1 MSVTT
6 IEELHKIRKELIDVH
21 EKNGFTN
28 GLHALLTDLYPDT
41 AHFLY
46 ELLQNAEDMNANVV
60 RFFLREDGIDFEH
73 DGNKRAFNIQDIDAI
88 TNIGQ
93 NPQKKDDPTSIGKF
107 GVGFKSVF
115 AYTSTPIIH
124 SGPYHF
130 KIENYFLPETQGVP
144 EVNTIDNEGK
154 EWTKF
159 SFPFNNSK
167 KPANVAYREC
177 LNGLELLDSS
187 SLLFLRN
194 IKKIKYK
201 LSSGENGYIR
211 RNDNIDDHKHHVILE
226 TRGLTKRKDKTR
238 WLRFERLVKI
248 KDDQGNLKNLSIAVA
263 FRLQFDVNS
272 SRYKIVPVTER
283 GKIFIYFPAEK
294 EYSGF
299 RFYINAPFASTVARD
314 SIRACPENAQLI
326 KEISNLIVDSLSE
339 IKKQG
344 LMNHSF
350 FEVLPNKNDK
360 LGGFYYNIIF
370 DDICKA
376 FRKNAYLPTNDG
388 GYVSAEKALLD
399 INSYSKVFSNK
410 DVSALFNIKKMWI
423 ANAVKDSNA
432 DNFICSL
439 GIQELSI
446 DDILKIFLSMN
457 RENTTQYLSI
467 QSIGWLNKFYII
479 CKYICKYETQ
489 QSIDCMKQTAIIRS
503 SEGGM
508 FKPSEI
514 YILPEGVK
522 LITETTP
529 IVNPLIEKS
538 LINILGVREYGP
550 KIEIERALKK
560 YEHGFEVTDQYYSD
574 LLAFAKYKREYGDI
588 DFSTSKI
595 FLTPSEEDNML
606 NIVSASSLF
615 LGEAYGNKVGQTLAE
630 VYGKRLLWNGY
641 AAHYGKKDLPLFV
654 DFAISCGV
662 SKGLIIQERSAT
674 QNPFFDSA
682 LYNYHNH
689 ARKSGYGI
697 DFDYTIPYLEG
708 LLRKNEFQISKLI
721 WNTLERYG
729 KTSGGQRY
737 AVAKYS
743 PNASAETKSCDSTLI
758 YYLKHYAWVPS
769 KNGNF
774 LKPED
779 ISLADLHEEFSY
791 NSKNKLLVA
800 LEIGSAET
808 KVRQEQKQKERI
820 ADQKAR
826 EAGGRFVSEEEYKFM
841 QKIVQEWKSK
851 QKLTQKSEPMSG
863 QELLKKQSNTSCG
876 QRKRPTDNGV
886 SYDTTNIE
894 EAFHNA
900 KQTKTIQKKLT
911 GRIEEATKEERKHL
925 EDWYHGRCQMCGTVI
940 IKRNHSPH
948 FVAKNIIN
956 TQDLTQSVRQT
967 TPLAWNSW
975 CLCPNCAAKY
985 DYCSRNLDDFFEQI
999 VKIQAISGGQQ
1010 QVILTIGLENRRQ
1023 EVRYTPEHFL
1033 ALKKAIEL
1041 IDEDVSKTRKKPD
1054 LP

>member
-1 MSVTT
+1 MNVTT
-6 IEELHKIRKELIDVH
+6 IEELHKIRKELIDAH
-21 EKNGFTN
+21 EKNGFTD
-28 GLHALLTDLYPDT
+28 GIHALLTDLYPDT
-41 AHFLY
+41 AHFIY
-46 ELLQNAEDMNANVV
+46 ELLQNAEDMNASVA
-60 RFFLREDGIDFEH
+60 RFYLHEDGIDFEH
-73 DGNKRAFNIQDIDAI
+73 DGNKRAFNIQDIDSI
-88 TNIGQ
+88 TNIGR
-93 NPQKKDDPTSIGKF
+93 NSQKKDDLTSIGKF

-124 SGPYHF
+124 SGSYHF
-130 KIENYFLPETQGVP
+130 KIEDYFLPETQGVP

-159 SFPFNNSK
+159 SFPFNNPK

-211 RNDNIDDHKHHVILE
+211 RNDNIDGHKHHVILE

-263 FRLQFDVNS
+263 FRLQFDVNRS
-272 SRYKIVPVTER
+272 QFKIVPVAER

-314 SIRACPENAQLI
+314 SVRACPENEQLI
-326 KEISNLIVDSLSE
+326 KEISNLIVDSLPE

-370 DDICKA
+370 DNICKA
-376 FRKNAYLPTNDG
+376 FTKNAYLPTNDG

-399 INSYSKVFSNK
+399 ANSYSKIFSNK
-410 DVSALFNIKKMWI
+410 DVLSLFNIKKIWV
-423 ANAVKDSNA
+423 ANAAKDSNA
-432 DNFICSL
+432 NNFIYSL

-446 DDILKIFLSMN
+446 DDILQIFLSLN
-457 RENTTQYLSI
+457 RENTTQYLSD
-467 QSIGWLNKFYII
+467 QSIGWLNNFYII
-479 CKYICKYETQ
+479 CKYICKHKMQ
-489 QSIDCMKQTAIIRS
+489 QSIDYMKQTAIIRS
-503 SEGGM
+503 SKGKM

-522 LITETTP
+522 LITNTTP

-538 LINILGVREYGP
+538 LMNTLGVQEYGP
-550 KIEIERALKK
+550 KIEIERILKK
-560 YEHGFEVTDQYYSD
+560 YEHGFEVTDQYYAD
-574 LLAFAKYKREYGDI
+574 LLTFAKYKREYDDV
-588 DFSTSKI
+588 DFSTSEL
-595 FLTPSEEDNML
+595 FLTPSEEENML

-630 VYGKRLLWNGY
+630 VYRKRLLWNGY
-641 AAHYGKKDLPLFV
+641 AAYYSKKDLSLFV

-662 SKGLIIQERSAT
+662 SKGLTIQERSAT
-674 QNPFFDSA
+674 QNPLFDSV
-682 LYNYHNH
+682 LYSYHNH
-689 ARKSGYGI
+689 ARRNGYGT

-729 KTSGGQRY
+729 NSSAGQIY
-737 AVAKYS
+737 AAAKYS

-769 KNGNF
+769 KNGNL

-779 ISLADLHEEFSY
+779 ISLSDLHKEFPY
-791 NSKNKLLVA
+791 NSKNKLLAA

-808 KVRQEQKQKERI
+808 KQRQEEKQKKQI
-820 ADQKAR
+820 AEKSAR
-826 EAGGRFVSEEEYKFM
+826 EAGGHFVSEEEYKLF
-841 QKIVQEWKSK
+841 QEWKSK
-851 QKLTQKSEPMSG
+851 QKLTQKSELMSG
-863 QELLKKQSNTSCG
+863 QELLKRQSHTSCEQG
-876 QRKRPTDNGV
+876 KRSTDNGV
-886 SYDTTNIE
+886 SYGTTNIE
-894 EAFHNA
+894 EVFHNA
-900 KQTKTIQKKLT
+900 KRTNTIQKKLT
-911 GRIEEATKEERKHL
+911 GRIVEATKEERRQL

-999 VKIQAISGGQQ
+999 VKTKVMLGGQE

-1033 ALKKAIEL
+1033 TLKKAIEL
-1041 IDEDVSKTRKKPD
+1041 IDEDVSKTRKTPD

>member
-6 IEELHKIRKELIDVH
+6 IEELHEIRKELIDAH
-21 EKNGFTN
+21 EKNGFTD
-28 GLHALLTDLYPDT
+28 GIHALLTDLYPDT
-41 AHFLY
+41 AHFIY

-88 TNIGQ
+88 TNIGR
-93 NPQKKDDPTSIGKF
+93 NSQKKDDPTSIGKF

-124 SGPYHF
+124 SGSYHF
-130 KIENYFLPETQGVP
+130 KIKNYFLPETQGVP

-159 SFPFNNSK
+159 SFPFNNPK

-201 LSSGENGYIR
+201 ISSRGDGYIR
-211 RNDNIDDHKHHVILE
+211 RNDNIDGYKHHVILE

-238 WLRFERLVKI
+238 WLRFERVVKI
-248 KDDQGNLKNLSIAVA
+248 KDDQGNLKNLSIAIA

-272 SRYKIVPVTER
+272 SQFKIVPVADR

-314 SIRACPENAQLI
+314 SVRACPENEQLV
-326 KEISNLIVDSLSE
+326 KEISNLIEDSLPE

-344 LMNHSF
+344 LMDHSF
-350 FEVLPNKNDK
+350 FEVLPNRNDR
-360 LGGFYYNIIF
+360 LGGSYYNIISN
-370 DDICKA
+370 DIYKA
-376 FRKNAYLPTNDG
+376 FKKNAYLPTQDRD
-388 GYVSAEKALLD
+388 YVSAEEALLD
-399 INSYSKVFSNK
+399 VNSFSKVFSNK
-410 DVSALFNIKKMWI
+410 DLSELINIKKIWI
-423 ANAVKDSNA
+423 KSAEKGSNA
-432 DNFICSL
+432 DNFIRSL
-439 GIQELSI
+439 DIKILSI
-446 DDILKIFLSMN
+446 DDISDIFLSSN
-457 RENTTQYLSI
+457 RESTIQYLSI
-467 QSIGWLNKFYII
+467 QSTGWLNQFYAVCVYIY
-479 CKYICKYETQ
+479 KYGTAS
-489 QSIDCMKQTAIIRS
+489 SIDNIKQTAIIRS
-503 SEGGM
+503 SNGGM

-529 IVNPLIEKS
+529 IVNAILKKS
-538 LINILGVREYGP
+538 LVNTLGVREYGP
-550 KIEIERALKK
+550 KIEIERILKG
-560 YEHGFEVTDQYYSD
+560 YEHGFKVTDQYYED
-574 LLAFAKYKREYGDI
+574 LLTFAKYKREYDDV
-588 DFSTSKI
+588 DFSTSEL

-606 NIVSASSLF
+606 NIISSSSLF

-630 VYGKRLLWNGY
+630 VYRKRLLWNGY
-641 AAHYGKKDLPLFV
+641 AAHYSKKDLPLFV

-662 SKGLIIQERSAT
+662 SKGLTIQERSAT
-674 QNPFFDSA
+674 QNPLFDSV
-682 LYNYHNH
+682 LYSYQNR
-689 ARKSGYGI
+689 ARKSGYGT

-708 LLRKNEFQISKLI
+708 LLRRNEFQISKLI

-729 KTSGGQRY
+729 KSSGGQRY

-758 YYLKHYAWVPS
+758 YYLKHYAWVPN
-769 KNGNF
+769 KNGNL

-779 ISLADLHEEFSY
+779 ISLVDLHEEFLY

-808 KVRQEQKQKERI
+808 KLRQEQKQKERI

-826 EAGGRFVSEEEYKFM
+826 EAGGHFVSEEEYKLF
-841 QKIVQEWKSK
+841 QEWKSK

-863 QELLKKQSNTSCG
+863 QELLKKQSNTSYG
-876 QRKRPTDNGV
+876 QRNRSTDNGV

-900 KQTKTIQKKLT
+900 KRTKTIQKKLT
-911 GRIEEATKEERKHL
+911 GRIVEATKEERKQL

-999 VKIQAISGGQQ
+999 VKTKVMLGEQE
-1010 QVILTIGLENRRQ
+1010 QVILTIGLEDRRQ
-1023 EVRYTPEHFL
+1023 EVRYTPEHFFT
-1033 ALKKAIEL
+1033 LKKAIEL
-1041 IDEDVSKTRKKPD
+1041 IDEDVRKTRKTPD